1 MQFMEQSI
9 NILITVK
16 KKMTTSKQEGHTEDI
31 AFVPGFK
38 TPLEADFPTFGMLLD
53 VGPADIALNNSK
65 DVQGKLFKLV

>member
-9 NILITVK
+9 NILITK

-31 AFVPGFK
+31 AFIPGFK

-53 VGPADIALNNSK
+53 VGPVDNALNNSK
-65 DVQGKLFKLV
+65 DVQRKPFKLV